1 MCFFVLHRYRVC
13 QHDQI
18 GQLVTICTAAK
29 ALASSS
35 ENESV
40 QPSPREWY
48 GEHEGLPYL
57 ITRNN
62 GAIELGYCGQPLF
75 SPAYIIDSGPGS
87 ANRGICQN
95 CVNIET
101 LTAKHNL
108 KRELQ
113 NAERADGERTGNSA
127 RLEGNTVGQLGSNQ
141 FPQQPKPWHLQQ
153 TAIGLANS
161 VPFQSHVFGSK
172 SCLASDST
180 YTPQTNCYIPQPPQ
194 ASFHH
199 PSFQAQQHIQRTT
212 YTSHDRR
219 LSSEFLPRFRPPAV
233 SGNLENPM
241 NISVTLQQMLYNYPL
256 LTRLAIEKA
265 VANQPLEQR
274 IQTLQ
279 TLRASFEEVRQR
291 RA

>member
-18 GQLVTICTAAK
+18 GQLVTLCTTAK

-35 ENESV
+35 EDESV
-40 QPSPREWY
+40 QYFPREWY
-48 GEHEGLPYL
+48 GAHEGLPCP
-57 ITRNN
+57 IIRSN

-101 LTAKHNL
+101 LTTRHNP

-113 NAERADGERTGNSA
+113 NAERTDGERTGNSV
-127 RLEGNTVGQLGSNQ
+127 RLEGNTIGQLGSNQ
-141 FPQQPKPWHLQQ
+141 FSQRPWYLQQ

-161 VPFQSHVFGSK
+161 VPFEPHVFGPR
-172 SCLASDST
+172 ASGST
-180 YTPQTNCYIPQPPQ
+180 YTPRTNCYIPRPPQ
-194 ASFHH
+194 PSFHH
-199 PSFQAQQHIQRTT
+199 PLFQTQQPIQRTT
-212 YTSHDRR
+212 YAPYNRQ
-219 LSSEFLPRFRPPAV
+219 LSSDLLPRFRPPAA
-233 SGNLENPM
+233 SGNLENPT
-241 NISVTLQQMLYNYPL
+241 NISVTLQQMLHNYPL
-256 LTRLAIEKA
+256 QTRLAIEKA

-274 IQTLQ
+274 MQTLQ
-279 TLRASFEEVRQR
+279 TLRASFEEEVRQR
-291 RA
+291 RG